1 MCAAI
6 DGIEGMG
13 VRTRT
18 GRYAMV
24 MPISPGTVG
33 AMLARHIDAP
43 TMCRHLDRAGKADSG
58 GNIRATIRSK
68 AAQASPCQRAIM
80 AACKRSGPARSPQAI
95 CGGGTAARSPDAM
108 LCAGSWETPF
118 KVAATTLRL
127 TGTPRRVTSR
137 GGPNYELI
145 ITVHCVSSRL
155 PSKFK
160 ARNAAGAHSAALLES
175 VLRGVGRDQ
184 GRTIQN
190 TI

>member
-18 GRYAMV
+18 GRCAMV
-24 MPISPGTVG
+24 MSISPGTVG

-118 KVAATTLRL
+118 KVAATTLSLSLRRHTL
-127 TGTPRRVTSR
+127 APNRVGDSSTSAKDNHRSTNHRVVEPFTRARGSMGELQCLFTP
-137 GGPNYELI
+137 
-145 ITVHCVSSRL
+145 
-155 PSKFK
+155 
-160 ARNAAGAHSAALLES
+160 
-175 VLRGVGRDQ
+175 Q
-184 GRTIQN
+184 GCE
-190 TI
+190 

>member
-18 GRYAMV
+18 GRCAMV
-24 MPISPGTVG
+24 LSISPGTVG

-118 KVAATTLRL
+118 KVAATTLTML
-127 TGTPRRVTSR
+127 FKQQQ
-137 GGPNYELI
+137 EL
-145 ITVHCVSSRL
+145 
-155 PSKFK
+155 SKK
-160 ARNAAGAHSAALLES
+160 RDHSH
-175 VLRGVGRDQ
+175 
-184 GRTIQN
+184 
-190 TI
+190 

>member
-18 GRYAMV
+18 GRCAMV
-24 MPISPGTVG
+24 MSISPGTVG

-118 KVAATTLRL
+118 KVAATTLLNKKLRL
-127 TGTPRRVTSR
+127 NTVEAWPRRISLTENKPLASRSVTPR
-137 GGPNYELI
+137 
-145 ITVHCVSSRL
+145 
-155 PSKFK
+155 
-160 ARNAAGAHSAALLES
+160 S
-175 VLRGVGRDQ
+175 VPH
-184 GRTIQN
+184 
-190 TI
+190 

>member
-18 GRYAMV
+18 GRCAMV

-108 LCAGSWETPF
+108 LCAGSWETPLITLKPNAAHTSQREAEIQRF
-118 KVAATTLRL
+118 KPL
-127 TGTPRRVTSR
+127 RVTGVTRKDVMR
-137 GGPNYELI
+137 GSPCC
-145 ITVHCVSSRL
+145 T
-155 PSKFK
+155 
-160 ARNAAGAHSAALLES
+160 
-175 VLRGVGRDQ
+175 
-184 GRTIQN
+184 
-190 TI
+190 

>member
-18 GRYAMV
+18 GRCAMV
-24 MPISPGTVG
+24 MSISPGTVG

-68 AAQASPCQRAIM
+68 AAQASPCQCAIM

-118 KVAATTLRL
+118 KVAATTLKLCESLVTFPLL
-127 TGTPRRVTSR
+127 TGATNTTYCSSGGTLTGWICVREAQFRNRYVRR
-137 GGPNYELI
+137 
-145 ITVHCVSSRL
+145 
-155 PSKFK
+155 
-160 ARNAAGAHSAALLES
+160 LE
-175 VLRGVGRDQ
+175 VNIRFPDF
-184 GRTIQN
+184 T
-190 TI
+190 